1 MFGLTSND
9 SFGMGRQMWASSWNP
24 EWGNRLR
31 AERERL
37 GLSLRDVETLSH
49 NIAERRQSSDYQIA
63 RTSLADIENGKCA
76 PSLHRLYTLS
86 VIYGHDYDRLAI
98 MCGVPASESLSE
110 HKTLRLPHS
119 YLIGPAPEAYKSAV
133 QSAARLREKLR
144 AERTNLVPKIIET
157 WDEVPLVLQLM
168 VGFDAL
174 YGYVGM
180 DDYTL
185 YPFVRP
191 GAFVRID
198 SRQKKIPSVGW
209 HGDYDRPIFFVELRE
224 HYVCTW
230 CEMLDGR
237 LILVPSQQSK
247 RRTQH
252 VRYPAEATIV
262 GRVTGITQDIV
273 EPSAHE
279 ARA

>member
-1 MFGLTSND
+1 
-9 SFGMGRQMWASSWNP
+9 MGRQMWASSWNP
-24 EWGNRLR
+24 EWGKRLR
-31 AERERL
+31 VERERR
-37 GLSLRDVETLSH
+37 GLSLRDVESLSES
-49 NIAERRQSSDYQIA
+49 IADRRQSSDYKIA

-86 VIYGHDYDRLAI
+86 VVYGRDYDRMAVL
-98 MCGVPASESLSE
+98 CGVPVSEALTE
-110 HKTLRLPHS
+110 HKTLRLPHT
-119 YLIGPAPEAYKSAV
+119 YLIGGAPDAYKSAM
-133 QSAARLREKLR
+133 QSAAKLR
-144 AERTNLVPKIIET
+144 DKLRVERTNLVPKMIET

-168 VGFDAL
+168 VGPEAM

-198 SRQKKIPSVGW
+198 PRQKKILSLGW
-209 HGDYDRPIFFVELRE
+209 HGDHDRPVYFVELRE

-247 RRTQH
+247 RKTQH
-252 VRYPAEATIV
+252 LRYPAEATIV
-262 GRVTGITQDIV
+262 GRVTAITQDIV
-273 EPSAHE
+273 EPSAQE
-279 ARA
+279 VRA

>member
-1 MFGLTSND
+1 MFALTSSD
-9 SFGMGRQMWASSWNP
+9 SFGMGRQMLASSWNP
-24 EWGNRLR
+24 EWGKRLR

-37 GLSLRDVETLSH
+37 GLSLRDVEALSRG
-49 NIAERRQSSDYQIA
+49 IADRRQSLDYQIA
-63 RTSLADIENGKCA
+63 RTSLADIENGKWA
-76 PSLHRLYTLS
+76 PTLHKLYTLS
-86 VIYGHDYDRLAI
+86 VIYGRDYDRLAI
-98 MCGVPASESLSE
+98 MCGVPVSEALSE
-110 HKTLRLPHS
+110 HKTLALPHT
-119 YLIGPAPEAYKSAV
+119 YVIGPTPEAYKSAML
-133 QSAARLREKLR
+133 SAAKLREKLR
-144 AERTNLVPKIIET
+144 AERTNLVPKMIET

-168 VGFDAL
+168 DGSDPL

-185 YPFVRP
+185 HPFVRP

-198 SRQKKIPSVGW
+198 PRQKRIPTVHW
-209 HGDYDRPIFFVELRE
+209 HSDHDRPIFFVELRE

-247 RRTQH
+247 RRAQQ

-273 EPSAHE
+273 ESSAHE
-279 ARA
+279 VRA